1 MTFRT
6 AIVIC
11 AAIEAVIITTI
22 LMLRFL

>member
-6 AIVIC
+6 AILIC

-22 LMLRFL
+22 LMLRLL